1 LGKTG
6 QGNEILLRA
15 APRDET
21 PMIALPDFAPL
32 RVTATMGRLTRS
44 LLDRVDHLLVVTSG
58 RRDTSL
64 ARLPYG
70 RQLAT
75 LLARAKRND
84 GDFAS
89 SRAGNERATGLTAT
103 AFRASSTF
111 AALTWAGKTLRE
123 CLRDKPRTLAV
134 AFVGLDAATERR
146 AAEALLGAA
155 GAAAFSLPEFKA
167 AKKTVSARLSSLRL
181 FTSNGA
187 VDLDTARAHAL
198 GNNVARW
205 FTALPPNVLT
215 ASAYRSA
222 IARLAKARQIG
233 CRFLSERELRRLG
246 AGAFLA
252 VARGNA
258 TRDAGMVHLRY
269 RPKGQTR
276 GALALVGKGVLFD
289 TGGTNLKPFLGML
302 DMHTD
307 MAGSAVALGTLLALS
322 ELEVPYGIDAWLAIT
337 ENRLSPDAYKS
348 QDVVT
353 AANGTTIQVIHTDA
367 EGRMVLADT
376 LALAAREKPA
386 VIIDYATLTGACVAA
401 LTERYSG
408 VFSNR
413 VSANSLLQD
422 AGAASGE
429 RVWPFPMDEDY
440 DELLKSDVA
449 DIKQCAVEN
458 AGDHILGARFLSRFV
473 PKTIPWMHVDLS
485 AGQHKGGLAHVTTD
499 ITGFGVRL
507 TLELLRS
514 AIGPVELARRLTA

>member
-1 LGKTG
+1 MLR
-6 QGNEILLRA
+6 IALL
-15 APRDET
+15 DENR
-21 PMIALPDFAPL
+21 MIELPDFAPL
-32 RVTATMGRLTRS
+32 SVIASSGPPTRS
-44 LLDRVDHLLVVTSG
+44 LLDRVDHLLVVTG
-58 RRDTSL
+58 GARDTAL
-64 ARLPYG
+64 KRLPQG
-70 RQLAT
+70 KQLAT
-75 LLARAKRND
+75 LLARVTRNG
-84 GDFAS
+84 GDLAS
-89 SRAGNERATGLTAT
+89 SRAGNARATGLTAT
-103 AFRASSTF
+103 TFRATSTF
-111 AALTWAGKTLRE
+111 TELTWAGKALRE
-123 CLRDKPRTLAV
+123 CLRDKPRSLGV
-134 AFVGLDAATERR
+134 ALVGLDATAERR
-146 AAEALLGAA
+146 AADALLAAA

-167 AKKTVSARLSSLRL
+167 ATKTAPARLTSLRL
-181 FTSNGA
+181 LTAHGA
-187 VDLDTARAHAL
+187 AGLEAARARAL

-215 ASAYRSA
+215 ASAYRNA
-222 IARLAKARQIG
+222 IERLAKAHRISS
-233 CRFLSERELRRLG
+233 RFLGERDLRKLG

-258 TRDAGMVHLRY
+258 TRDAGIMHLRY

-276 GALALVGKGVLFD
+276 VALARAALALVGKGVLFD

-307 MAGSAVALGTLLALS
+307 MAGSAVALGTLLALA
-322 ELEVPYGIDAWLAIT
+322 ELEAPYGVDAWLAIT

-376 LALAAREKPA
+376 LALAAREKPS

-413 VSANSLLQD
+413 SAANALMQE
-422 AGAASGE
+422 AGVRSGE

-449 DIKQCAVEN
+449 DIKQCTVEN

-473 PKTIPWMHVDLS
+473 PNTVPWMHVDLS
-485 AGQHKGGLAHVTTD
+485 AGQHKGGLAHIPTD
-499 ITGFGVRL
+499 ITGFGVGL

-514 AIGPVELARRLTA
+514 AAPDELARRLTA

>member
-1 LGKTG
+1 MWKIG

-15 APRDET
+15 APLGENS
-21 PMIALPDFAPL
+21 MIELPEFAPL
-32 RVTATMGRLTRS
+32 SVTASGGPPTRS
-44 LLDRVDHLLVVTSG
+44 LLERVDHLLVVTAGARESA
-58 RRDTSL
+58 L
-64 ARLPYG
+64 ARLPQG
-70 RQLAT
+70 KQLAT
-75 LLARAKRND
+75 LLARATRNG
-84 GDFAS
+84 GDLAS
-89 SRAGNERATGLTAT
+89 SRAGNARATGLTAA
-103 AFRASSTF
+103 AFRATSTF
-111 AALTWAGKTLRE
+111 TALTWAGKALRE
-123 CLRDKPRTLAV
+123 CLRDKPRSLAI
-134 AFVGLDAATERR
+134 ACVGLDAAAERC
-146 AAEALLGAA
+146 ATDALLAAA

-167 AKKTVSARLSSLRL
+167 AKKSAPARLTSLRL
-181 FTSNGA
+181 LTSHGA
-187 VDLDTARAHAL
+187 GDLDAARARAL

-215 ASAYRSA
+215 AAAYRDA
-222 IARLAKARQIG
+222 IERLAKTRRIG
-233 CRFLSERELRRLG
+233 ARFLGERELRRLG

-258 TRDAGMVHLRY
+258 ARDAGIMHLRY
-269 RPKGQTR
+269 RPRGQTH

-307 MAGSAVALGTLLALS
+307 MAGSAVALGTLLALA
-322 ELEVPYGIDAWLAIT
+322 EQQAPYGVDAWLAIT

-376 LALAAREKPA
+376 LALAAREKPS

-413 VSANSLLQD
+413 VAANALLHD
-422 AGAASGE
+422 AGVASGE

-449 DIKQCAVEN
+449 DIKQCATEN

-473 PKTIPWMHVDLS
+473 PKAIPWMHVDLS
-485 AGQHKGGLAHVTTD
+485 AGQHKGGLAHIPTE

-507 TLELLRS
+507 TLELLRTS
-514 AIGPVELARRLTA
+514 APDELARRLVS

>member
-1 LGKTG
+1 MWKTG

-15 APRDET
+15 AQLDEN
-21 PMIALPDFAPL
+21 PMIELPEFAPL
-32 RVTATMGRLTRS
+32 DVTASLRPPTRS
-44 LLDRVDHLLVVTSG
+44 LLDRVDHLLVVTG
-58 RRDTSL
+58 GTRDTSIN
-64 ARLPYG
+64 RLPQG

-75 LLARAKRND
+75 LLARATRN
-84 GDFAS
+84 GGNLAS
-89 SRAGNERATGLTAT
+89 SRASNARATGLTVT
-103 AFRASSTF
+103 AFRATSTF
-111 AALTWAGKTLRE
+111 TALTWAGKALRE
-123 CLRDKPRTLAV
+123 CLRDKPRSLGVALA
-134 AFVGLDAATERR
+134 GLDAAAERR
-146 AAEALLGAA
+146 AADALLAAA

-167 AKKTVSARLSSLRL
+167 AKKSAPGRLTSLRL
-181 FTSNGA
+181 HTSHSA
-187 VDLDTARAHAL
+187 VELDAARAQTL

-215 ASAYRSA
+215 ASAYRDA
-222 IARLAKARQIG
+222 IERLAKARRIG
-233 CRFLSERELRRLG
+233 CRFLSERDLRRLG

-258 TRDAGMVHLRY
+258 TRDAGIMHLRY
-269 RPKGQTR
+269 RPKGQMR

-307 MAGSAVALGTLLALS
+307 MAGSAVALGTLLALA
-322 ELEVPYGIDAWLAIT
+322 ELEAPYGVDAWLAIT

-376 LALAAREKPA
+376 LALAASEKPS

-413 VSANSLLQD
+413 AAANALMQES
-422 AGAASGE
+422 GAQSGE

-449 DIKQCAVEN
+449 DVKQCAVEN

-485 AGQHKGGLAHVTTD
+485 AGQHKGGLAHIPTD

-507 TLELLRS
+507 TLELLRT
-514 AIGPVELARRLTA
+514 AAPDELARRLGS